1 MGFASEVD
9 TGGYGG
15 GFGGEVGGY
24 SGGFG
29 GRVGNGPVGPG
40 SSRAGGSAG
49 QAANELEAK
58 LQSGSFMSEAEKQ
71 ELLDLRKMLEGSDIT
86 PSGITSED
94 GEFKLRTDMSD
105 EDAKKLGA
113 QVTREQFERYMNEF
127 VPRENQLISSLGNRD
142 AFSEG
147 GAQADAGRSRAALER
162 MRSRYGTSLSSGQ
175 QSAENRQTNNATTLA
190 DISGTNAG
198 RQIDQDRDYNLRSS
212 LLNIGNNLSSSAT
225 SGLTDAA
232 INEQNRQNAF
242 NRAEAAADAQDAQNT
257 ASTIGTVATIG
268 AMIF

>member
-1 MGFASEVD
+1 MGFRLNTNVSD
-9 TGGYGG
+9 ST
-15 GFGGEVGGY
+15 
-24 SGGFG
+24 
-29 GRVGNGPVGPG
+29 
-40 SSRAGGSAG
+40 
-49 QAANELEAK
+49 AK
-58 LQSGSFMSEAEKQ
+58 NM
-71 ELLDLRKMLEGSDIT
+71 
-86 PSGITSED
+86 
-94 GEFKLRTDMSD
+94 
-105 EDAKKLGA
+105 GA

-127 VPRENQLISSLGNRD
+127 VPQENKLIGSLGNRD

-190 DISGTNAG
+190 GISGTNTG
-198 RQIDQDRDYNLRSS
+198 REIDQDRDFNLRST

-225 SGLTDAA
+225 SGLTDVA
-232 INEQNRQNAF
+232 INEQGRQNAF
-242 NRAEAAADAQDAQNT
+242 DRAKAQADAQDAQNT